1 MPTRQLARIAG
12 TVAACLVAGTAAAQE
27 LAPEGAFTINFTS
40 FVVNGEPTIPIGPD
54 REMGLYEGVLTAS
67 NAEGQGLLH
76 NLTGRCMGVFEI
88 DTSVGTF
95 EQHGNCVYTDADGDA
110 IWERFDFERQT
121 LAPVQ
126 IASGSLDWRQREVR
140 WAPRRVRDPRPPA
153 ATRQGRLRPGDRL
166 QAGQLPD
173 RAVSPATP

>member
-40 FVVNGEPTIPIGPD
+40 FVVNVEPTIPIGPD

-126 IASGSLDWRQREVR
+126 IAAGRWIGGSGKYDGLRGEFEI
-140 WAPRRVRDPRPPA
+140 RVRP
-153 ATRQGRLRPGDRL
+153 LRPAKDGF
-166 QAGQLPD
+166 GQVIGSKQGSYRIAP
-173 RAVSPATP
+173 